1 MGLLRH
7 GTMGVLFGGTR
18 ASSTLGPQL
27 SSIPG
32 ERAGAEAGGRELL
45 ARLARRA
52 PLLPGADVLAFIDIG
67 STQKRACGH
76 KKQGSRFG
84 HPKILGKSVPV
95 TLPARFLLSA
105 GAAGRRRSVSS
116 CAPITP
122 DRSGVPN
129 SGAIVISNS

>member
-7 GTMGVLFGGTR
+7 GTIGVLSGGTR

-27 SSIPG
+27 SSVPG
-32 ERAGAEAGGRELL
+32 ERTAAGAGGRELL

-67 STQKRACGH
+67 STQQQACGH

-84 HPKILGKSVPV
+84 PTKIRGKSVPV
-95 TLPARFLLSA
+95 TFLLVFCCLPVQRAAGAPSAPAR
-105 GAAGRRRSVSS
+105 
-116 CAPITP
+116 P
-122 DRSGVPN
+122 
-129 SGAIVISNS
+129 